1 MFSVPTNAFRSMG
14 VPWLVAVIWLAAFTC
29 LRIGLL
35 ITLDAGQVGIDLWP
49 YVLAKGLLF
58 DLATL
63 AFLVAPVCLYEAVLP
78 NRWRTS
84 LWHKTLRFK
93 WLWFSVFVMLFG
105 IGAEVTFWLEFS
117 TRFNF
122 IAVDYLLYTQEVIG
136 NIRQSYPV
144 PTVLAAIAVVAGLIV
159 WFLRGAVRNMDNVKI
174 TRIQR
179 AKLVAAGV
187 VLPVIAGF
195 TVSVDQMEGAGNA
208 YADEISGNGLFTL
221 AAAMRRNELDFDRFY
236 RTMPQ
241 SEADRILRTMGMQR
255 RPLSDPSAQ
264 TLRGVANHAW
274 PFTRRPRNVVLIS
287 VESLSASFLGAY
299 GDSRGLTPRLDALA
313 KQGLLFSHAYATGTR
328 TVRGLEA
335 LSLGTPPVPGQ
346 AIVRRPQ
353 NEHLATLGEVL
364 GAQGFK
370 PYFFYGGYGYF
381 DNMNAYFGG
390 NGYKVIDRTDMEKR
404 TIVFE
409 NVWGVAD
416 EVLFSQALSTL
427 DEERAQ
433 SSPFFA
439 HIMTTSNHRPYTYPA
454 GRIDIPSPGGRLG
467 AVKYT
472 DFAIGDFIDRARAQP
487 WFKDTLFIIVA
498 DHGASVAGKTKL
510 PLDGYRIP
518 LIFFAPDL
526 LKPSVYEP
534 LVSQLDLAPT
544 IVELLG
550 KKGADYFFGRCLFE
564 EEEPLR
570 RVFVSNYQS
579 LGYLRSNTLTV
590 LLPRQRVESYR
601 VDPRTLETTPKAV
614 DPVLLN
620 EAIAYY
626 QTASR
631 SFKLG
636 ALKLPNCPHQQ

>member
-35 ITLDAGQVGIDLWP
+35 VTLDAGQVGIDLWP
-49 YVLAKGLLF
+49 YVLTKGLLF

-84 LWHKTLRFK
+84 LWHRTLRLK

-255 RPLSDPSAQ
+255 RPLSDLSAQ
-264 TLRGVANHAW
+264 ALKGAANHAW

-299 GDSRGLTPRLDALA
+299 GDSRGLTPRLDAIA

-364 GAQGFK
+364 GSQGFK

-390 NGYKVIDRTDMEKR
+390 NGYKVIDRTDMDKR

-427 DEERAQ
+427 DEGRAQ
-433 SSPFFA
+433 SNPFFA

-526 LKPSVYEP
+526 LKPGVYEP

-631 SFKLG
+631 SFKMG

>member
-35 ITLDAGQVGIDLWP
+35 VTLDAGQVGIDLWP
-49 YVLAKGLLF
+49 YVLTKGLLF

-84 LWHKTLRFK
+84 LWHRTLRLK

-241 SEADRILRTMGMQR
+241 SEADRILQTMGMQR
-255 RPLSDPSAQ
+255 RPLSDLSAQ
-264 TLRGVANHAW
+264 ALKGAANHAW

-390 NGYKVIDRTDMEKR
+390 NGYKVIDRTDMDKR

-427 DEERAQ
+427 DEGRAQ
-433 SSPFFA
+433 SNPFFA

-526 LKPSVYEP
+526 LKPGVYEP

-631 SFKLG
+631 SFKMG

>member
-1 MFSVPTNAFRSMG
+1 
-14 VPWLVAVIWLAAFTC
+14 
-29 LRIGLL
+29 
-35 ITLDAGQVGIDLWP
+35 
-49 YVLAKGLLF
+49 
-58 DLATL
+58 
-63 AFLVAPVCLYEAVLP
+63 
-78 NRWRTS
+78 
-84 LWHKTLRFK
+84 
-93 WLWFSVFVMLFG
+93 
-105 IGAEVTFWLEFS
+105 
-117 TRFNF
+117 
-122 IAVDYLLYTQEVIG
+122 
-136 NIRQSYPV
+136 
-144 PTVLAAIAVVAGLIV
+144 
-159 WFLRGAVRNMDNVKI
+159 MD
-174 TRIQR
+174 
-179 AKLVAAGV
+179 
-187 VLPVIAGF
+187 
-195 TVSVDQMEGAGNA
+195 
-208 YADEISGNGLFTL
+208 
-221 AAAMRRNELDFDRFY
+221 
-236 RTMPQ
+236 
-241 SEADRILRTMGMQR
+241 
-255 RPLSDPSAQ
+255 
-264 TLRGVANHAW
+264 
-274 PFTRRPRNVVLIS
+274 
-287 VESLSASFLGAY
+287 
-299 GDSRGLTPRLDALA
+299 
-313 KQGLLFSHAYATGTR
+313 
-328 TVRGLEA
+328 
-335 LSLGTPPVPGQ
+335 
-346 AIVRRPQ
+346 
-353 NEHLATLGEVL
+353 
-364 GAQGFK
+364 
-370 PYFFYGGYGYF
+370 
-381 DNMNAYFGG
+381 
-390 NGYKVIDRTDMEKR
+390 KR

-526 LKPSVYEP
+526 LKPGVYEP

-631 SFKLG
+631 SFKMG

>member
-1 MFSVPTNAFRSMG
+1 MHYRQLTEASNWHRWREPSPFNLKRSRLRSFVRRVGNRVDTRPTHIR
-14 VPWLVAVIWLAAFTC
+14 
-29 LRIGLL
+29 
-35 ITLDAGQVGIDLWP
+35 ITLDVFSSHECFQVHGRSLAGRHHLVDCLPRPAHRLPVPPGAGQVGIDLWP

-84 LWHKTLRFK
+84 FWHKTLRLK

-241 SEADRILRTMGMQR
+241 SKADRILQTMGMQR
-255 RPLSDPSAQ
+255 RPLSDLSAQ
-264 TLRGVANHAW
+264 ALKGAANHAW

-299 GDSRGLTPRLDALA
+299 GDSRGLTPRLDAIA

-364 GAQGFK
+364 GSQGLK

-390 NGYKVIDRTDMEKR
+390 NGYKVIDRTDMDKR
-404 TIVFE
+404 TIVE
-409 NVWGVAD
+409 KVG
-416 EVLFSQALSTL
+416 L
-427 DEERAQ
+427 
-433 SSPFFA
+433 
-439 HIMTTSNHRPYTYPA
+439 
-454 GRIDIPSPGGRLG
+454 
-467 AVKYT
+467 
-472 DFAIGDFIDRARAQP
+472 
-487 WFKDTLFIIVA
+487 
-498 DHGASVAGKTKL
+498 
-510 PLDGYRIP
+510 
-518 LIFFAPDL
+518 
-526 LKPSVYEP
+526 
-534 LVSQLDLAPT
+534 
-544 IVELLG
+544 
-550 KKGADYFFGRCLFE
+550 
-564 EEEPLR
+564 
-570 RVFVSNYQS
+570 
-579 LGYLRSNTLTV
+579 
-590 LLPRQRVESYR
+590 
-601 VDPRTLETTPKAV
+601 
-614 DPVLLN
+614 
-620 EAIAYY
+620 
-626 QTASR
+626 
-631 SFKLG
+631 
-636 ALKLPNCPHQQ
+636 